1 MKTVQEHFGDILD
14 EKYRHIRGIAVGLR
28 CAFADAHDSGLSPRR
43 VAAAVTLG
51 IRAAHAFAAFATDR
65 AELYRRGGHDGH
77 LHNAWNRTCR
87 AMFAANM
94 TPPDNLGAVWQ
105 PFSAILQETRGQ
117 YATLAAEYREK
128 HLAVKICLKPE
139 YAHWGRLYG
148 DRAHC
153 VRLLDRMD
161 RRMNEMA
168 AQVDTMGPAARI
180 EFLRSFTPDM
190 RRVDMVP
197 A

>member
-1 MKTVQEHFGDILD
+1 
-14 EKYRHIRGIAVGLR
+14 
-28 CAFADAHDSGLSPRR
+28 
-43 VAAAVTLG
+43 
-51 IRAAHAFAAFATDR
+51 
-65 AELYRRGGHDGH
+65 
-77 LHNAWNRTCR
+77 
-87 AMFAANM
+87 MFAANM
-94 TPPDNLGAVWQ
+94 TPPDSLGAVWR

-117 YATLAAEYREK
+117 YAVLAAEYREK

-161 RRMNEMA
+161 RRMNDMA
-168 AQVDTMGPAARI
+168 AQVDAMGPAARI